1 MFRLR
6 MLLRFFSPVLL
17 AALVAAPVCLKAQ
30 AAAEARNGAPNVDLY
45 AGYSYVFNTYNP
57 TSTTVSTAGMNG
69 WDASLKIPLLGAF
82 LGIKGDVSGFYR
94 NDSPNFNPKA
104 YFFLVGPQVGFHM
117 GRSTLF
123 AHGMVGSAHLTSSAL
138 PNIEDDNTFAVA
150 VGGGLDIG
158 LARNFAWRIT
168 GDYYNTH
175 YKATNRNFNEII
187 NSNGRISTGPV
198 LRF

>member
-1 MFRLR
+1 MFRRSL
-6 MLLRFFSPVLL
+6 S
-17 AALVAAPVCLKAQ
+17 LVALSLSTLIPVYVGAQ
-30 AAAEARNGAPNVDLY
+30 SRDSARGGVPNVDLY

-57 TSTTVSTAGMNG
+57 TSTSYSVNGMNG
-69 WDASLKIPLLGAF
+69 WDASLKLPILGQF

-94 NDSPNFNPKA
+94 NDNPQFNPKA

-117 GRSTLF
+117 GKSTLF

-138 PNIEDDNTFAVA
+138 PNITSDNSFAVA

-158 LARNFAWRIT
+158 VARWLAWRVT
-168 GDYYNTH
+168 GDFYNTH
-175 YKATNRNFNEII
+175 YKATNQNFNEIT
-187 NSNGRISTGPV
+187 NSNGRVSTGPV

>member
-1 MFRLR
+1 MLR
-6 MLLRFFSPVLL
+6 RFLPYLVLGLASVSPACL
-17 AALVAAPVCLKAQ
+17 AAQ
-30 AAAEARNGAPNVDLY
+30 SDNSARGGVPNVDLY

-57 TSTTVSTAGMNG
+57 TSTSVSVSGMNG
-69 WDASLKIPLLGAF
+69 WDASLKIPLLGSF
-82 LGIKGDVSGFYR
+82 LGVKGDVSGFYR
-94 NDSPNFNPKA
+94 NDSPQFNPKI

-138 PNIEDDNTFAVA
+138 PNITSDNSFAVA

-158 LARNFAWRIT
+158 VARWLAWRVT

-175 YKATNRNFNEII
+175 YKATDQNFNEIT
-187 NSNGRISTGPV
+187 NSNGRVSTGPV